1 MNLEKL
7 QEEKIVAVLR
17 ADNHKEAMQY
27 VDAIYAGGIK
37 AIELTY
43 SIPNVC
49 GFISQVTQKYPEALV
64 GVGSVLNIRQA
75 QDALEAGA
83 TYIVSPGYVKSVQ
96 TYCNQIGAIYMPG
109 AMTVSEIINSMEQGN
124 EIAKVFPGDSLG
136 TSFIK
141 AVKAPIPHAKLMV
154 TGGVDVNNVKEWFA
168 AGVTLVGV
176 GSSLTAPG
184 KNGDFDQ
191 ITKLAKQFKAEVN

>member
-1 MNLEKL
+1 MLELLEK
-7 QEEKIVAVLR
+7 EKIVAVLR
-17 ADNHKEAMQY
+17 ADNHEEAMKY
-27 VDAIYAGGIK
+27 VDAIYAGGMK

-49 GFISQVTQKYPEALV
+49 VFIKKVIDKYPDALV
-64 GVGSVLNIRQA
+64 GVGSVLNIKQA
-75 QDALEAGA
+75 QEALEAGA
-83 TYIVSPGYVKSVQ
+83 TYIVSPGYVESVQ
-96 TYCNQIGAIYMPG
+96 IYCNQLGAIYMPG

-141 AVKAPIPHAKLMV
+141 AVKAPIPQAKLMV
-154 TGGVDVNNVKEWFA
+154 TGGVDVNNVKDWFA

-176 GSSLTAPG
+176 GSSLLAPG
-184 KNGDFDQ
+184 KTGDFAQ
-191 ITKLAKQFKAEVN
+191 ITELAKQFKAEVE

>member
-1 MNLEKL
+1 MLELL
-7 QEEKIVAVLR
+7 QKEKVVAVLR
-17 ADNHKEAMQY
+17 ANDHVEAMKY
-27 VDAIYAGGIK
+27 VDAIYAGGMK

-49 GFISQVTQKYPEALV
+49 EFIKQVIKKYPDALV

-75 QDALEAGA
+75 QEALEAGA
-83 TYIVSPGYVKSVQ
+83 TYIVSPGYVEAVQ
-96 TYCNQIGAIYMPG
+96 IYCNQVGAIYMPG
-109 AMTVSEIINSMEQGN
+109 AMTVSEIINSMEHGN

-154 TGGVDVNNVKEWFA
+154 TGGVDVNNVKDWFE

-176 GSSLTAPG
+176 GSSLLAPG
-184 KNGDFDQ
+184 KTGDFAQ
-191 ITKLAKQFKAEVN
+191 ITELAKQFKAEVE